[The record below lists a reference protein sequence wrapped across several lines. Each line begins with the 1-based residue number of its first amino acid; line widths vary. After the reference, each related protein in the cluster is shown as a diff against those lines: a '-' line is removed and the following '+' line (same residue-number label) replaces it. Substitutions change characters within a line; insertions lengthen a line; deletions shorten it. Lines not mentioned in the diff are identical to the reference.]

1 MNESKTWVVNLRH
14 TNEYDVYIGRAV
26 PRRGLKASFWA
37 NPFKVEKDM
46 SGKEVMI
53 AYRQYVTARPSMLEK
68 LEELRGKVLACWC
81 KPKPCHGDILV
92 ELIESIERDSIC

>member
-1 MNESKTWVVNLRH
+1 
-14 TNEYDVYIGRAV
+14 
-26 PRRGLKASFWA
+26 
-37 NPFKVEKDM
+37 M

-53 AYRQYVTARPSMLEK
+53 AYRQYVMARPSMLEK